1 MSNFN
6 KVILVGRLTRDPELR
21 YTPQGTQIAK
31 FGLAVNRV
39 RSKTGQ
45 VDFFNIVA
53 WQRLAELCAQY
64 LRKGRLVLI
73 EGEIQTRRYETQDG
87 QKRTAFEIRADN
99 IQFLG
104 RDIQSVP
111 AEDTSGGYQ
120 SASSSNTTSTQKTTN
135 TNVKKNDVTVVE
147 EIDDLGEALN
157 ELDVDDEDMGG
168 FDMEEMPF

>member
-39 RSKTGQ
+39 RSRTGQ

-64 LRKGRLVLI
+64 LRKGKLVLI

-87 QKRTAFEIRADN
+87 QKRTAFEIKADN

-104 RDIQSVP
+104 RDVQPVP
-111 AEDTSGGYQ
+111 TEDASGAYQ
-120 SASSSNTTSTQKTTN
+120 SPPSSNNTGTPRVTN
-135 TNVKKNDVTVVE
+135 TKKNDVEVVE
-147 EIDDLGEALN
+147 ERDELGEA
-157 ELDVDDEDMGG
+157 
-168 FDMEEMPF
+168 